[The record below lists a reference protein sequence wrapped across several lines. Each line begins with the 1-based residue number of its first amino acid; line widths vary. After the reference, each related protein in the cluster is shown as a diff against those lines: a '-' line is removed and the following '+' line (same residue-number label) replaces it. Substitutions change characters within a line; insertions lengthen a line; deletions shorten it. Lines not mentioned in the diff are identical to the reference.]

1 APVVQKW
8 KLEELLTDVEKP
20 GAGRR
25 NFTRGKAAFA
35 KAQCLACH
43 SFAGE
48 GGAVGPDLTGVSK
61 RLNRRD
67 LFEAVFFPSKNVS
80 DQYQNTLFQLDD
92 GNVVLGRRVDEDK
105 DRIVVAPDLLN
116 DDRVEISKKRIVRF
130 KPSALSPMPEGLLDT
145 LTKFE
150 VLDLFAYLQSDGKE

>member
-1 APVVQKW
+1 
-8 KLEELLTDVEKP
+8 VE
-20 GAGRR
+20 A
-25 NFTRGKAAFA
+25 RGKAAFA

-48 GGAVGPDLTGVSK
+48 GGAVGPDLTGVAK

-67 LFEAVFFPSKNVS
+67 LFEAVFYPSKNVS
-80 DQYQNTLFQLDD
+80 DQYQNTLYQLDD
-92 GNVVLGRRVDEDK
+92 GSVVLGRKLDESA
-105 DRIVVAPDLLN
+105 DRIVIAPDLLT
-116 DDRVEISKKRIVRF
+116 DERVEIPKKRIAQS